1 MKSNKLNL
9 EIWETVALLDI
20 LIQYINLVRLQMKI
34 TSLIRYLI
42 T

>member
-1 MKSNKLNL
+1 MSNKLNL
-9 EIWETVALLDI
+9 EIWETVAPLDI

-34 TSLIRYLI
+34 TSLIRHLI